1 MSAHLV
7 RHVRASSMGPS
18 GCLRRGLFGRT
29 AFWLTKRFGGAR
41 TPLSALRAR
50 GAQTVCAPR
59 ARGLQAHTSAQQP
72 PSPNPYFP
80 SFPGRSQCSC
90 EVQLMGINAR
100 SANAK
105 YTQIFSLGLPPA
117 RRAAIP
123 VATRAAA
130 ARCRRSLNARRVAE
144 MRRPLRS
151 CACHIRNWNMRPSS
165 LCMSVTSRHFRTPLL
180 SAHVGGHTPICGTQP
195 ARKHAHCSEACEFTL
210 ARSANSSMSYTCE
223 HVCPW
228 RWRRS
233 TTKRTFRNKYGAR
246 ERQ

>member
-1 MSAHLV
+1 MPKAGAVRSYGVLAHQTL
-7 RHVRASSMGPS
+7 RWCAHPS
-18 GCLRRGLFGRT
+18 
-29 AFWLTKRFGGAR
+29 
-41 TPLSALRAR
+41 
-50 GAQTVCAPR
+50 VCAPR

-117 RRAAIP
+117 RRAPIP
-123 VATRAAA
+123 VATRPAA
-130 ARCRRSLNARRVAE
+130 ARCRRSVNARRVAE

-210 ARSANSSMSYTCE
+210 ARSANRAPRVGGQAKISDYE
-223 HVCPW
+223 AFAW
-228 RWRRS
+228 
-233 TTKRTFRNKYGAR
+233 
-246 ERQ
+246 